1 MAGLSASEVK
11 HVARLA
17 RLELSSEEVAIFKR
31 QLSEVVDYMGKLKKV
46 DISGNKAITQ
56 TTELKNVLRSDE
68 VGGGRILGQE
78 EALSGTESVVNG
90 YFEVPALI
98 DRTKE

>member
-1 MAGLSASEVK
+1 MAGLSTSEVK
-11 HVARLA
+11 HVAHLA
-17 RLELSSEEVAIFKR
+17 RLELSDKEVEIFKR

-46 DISGNKAITQ
+46 DISGSKAIIQ

-68 VGGGRILGQE
+68 VEGERTLGQE

-90 YFEVPALI
+90 YFEVPALL
-98 DRTKE
+98 DRNNT